1 MYKILPYSYDKAKEI
16 GVQIFP
22 SDNPKYKIEIYDKN
36 GVFISYIGDS
46 RYSDFPH
53 YMESNSR
60 DYALRRRELY
70 KKRHQ
75 KDRTKIGTRGWFA
88 DQILW

>member
-1 MYKILPYSYDKAKEI
+1 MYKILPYSYDKAKKL

-22 SDNPKYKIEIYDKN
+22 SDNPKYKIEVYDKN
-36 GVFISYIGDS
+36 GLFICYIGAMG
-46 RYSDFPH
+46 YKDFPT
-53 YMESNSR
+53 YMEEEGW
-60 DYALRRRELY
+60 DYAVRRRELY

-75 KDRTKIGTRGWFA
+75 KDRTKVGSRGWYA